1 MFNGLIDSTQVQLR
15 RGSSSRSSGGS
26 TLRHRTEQ
34 DIFTEKMQQWMR
46 LNEEYNLQMHKYY
59 RQ

>member
-1 MFNGLIDSTQVQLR
+1 MFNGLIDSTKVQTQ

-26 TLRHRTEQ
+26 THHRRTEQ
-34 DIFTEKMQQWMR
+34 NIVNERMEQR
-46 LNEEYNLQMHKYY
+46 LRENEEYNLEVQGYY